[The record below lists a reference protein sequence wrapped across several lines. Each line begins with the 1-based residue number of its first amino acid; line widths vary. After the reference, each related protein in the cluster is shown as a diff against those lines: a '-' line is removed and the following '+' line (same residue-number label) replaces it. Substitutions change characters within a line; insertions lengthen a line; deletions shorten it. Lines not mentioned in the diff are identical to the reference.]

1 MGCYWAIACFSLK
14 GEFFLG
20 GWLGAGN
27 PGHVGLHASFTV
39 DDSLLRRAVELAER
53 HDTGLHI
60 HVAEDVVD
68 QERCQADHGCR
79 VAERLHRA
87 GVLDRPGTLLVHG
100 LHLSDSERRLI
111 NESGAWVVQNI
122 ESNQNNAVGDFRS
135 DGLDPDRILIGTDGM
150 HSDMLRST
158 RAAFLLGQTAG
169 GLGLDTAW
177 SRLRNNDRYLALHA
191 PAAARCN
198 DLVLLNYPTP
208 TPLTADNI
216 LGHAFYGLDS
226 RHVRT
231 VIANGRVVL
240 SDGRFIHIDEEK
252 TLRHCREQARR
263 LWDALE
269 RS

>member
-1 MGCYWAIACFSLK
+1 
-14 GEFFLG
+14 
-20 GWLGAGN
+20 
-27 PGHVGLHASFTV
+27 
-39 DDSLLRRAVELAER
+39 
-53 HDTGLHI
+53 
-60 HVAEDVVD
+60 
-68 QERCQADHGCR
+68 
-79 VAERLHRA
+79 
-87 GVLDRPGTLLVHG
+87 
-100 LHLSDSERRLI
+100 
-111 NESGAWVVQNI
+111 
-122 ESNQNNAVGDFRS
+122 
-135 DGLDPDRILIGTDGM
+135 
-150 HSDMLRST
+150 MLRST